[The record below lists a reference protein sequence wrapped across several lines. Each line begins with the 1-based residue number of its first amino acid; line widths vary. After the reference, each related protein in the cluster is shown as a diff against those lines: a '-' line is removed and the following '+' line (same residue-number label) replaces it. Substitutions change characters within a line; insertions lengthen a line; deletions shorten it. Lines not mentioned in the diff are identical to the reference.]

1 MPHFRPVLLAA
12 AALLASR
19 AAVAQVSVTV
29 SATGVTN
36 LSSGP
41 AIALTSANTRLQ
53 VDCQGVDCTRLTARA
68 KTGDGGM
75 GPVSKEP
82 GATQDAAV
90 FTLNVSLL
98 RGQASGT
105 LEFFQGT
112 QSLGTAALARAAA
125 AAPPPPPPPP
135 PPAQTADSPAVD
147 VDANVTLGTLLSAD
161 CRTALAS
168 YENSELYEPHR
179 NWAQFVV
186 TPVGNVIHRPADLVD
201 ENDRVRVVVV
211 GDQRLLPRL
220 VVTRKSAFRMPGT
233 INFVGQG
240 TNLGFNFKGAA
251 PCDSAAFVLG
261 DFAPGQGQV
270 QIAVVNPDGGQT
282 NTGTFDFGVHTLYS
296 GAFSL
301 GAFRTQLRNPTF
313 GISTV
318 GTDSVLTQTE
328 DGTPRLL
335 YMLSYTHFIWG
346 KRDILKPEPWYHHV
360 NPMVGVV
367 LSDIKNNGVAGLSID
382 LANGLY
388 LQGGAHAARV
398 TRLDPRSGL
407 ELGDR
412 FTQPASTIPTVREW
426 DVDWFVGV
434 SVDVRAAAELLRMA
448 LTGQKT

>member
-1 MPHFRPVLLAA
+1 MPRFRPVLLAA

-19 AAVAQVSVTV
+19 AAVAQVTVTV
-29 SATGVTN
+29 SATGVAN

-41 AIALTSANTRLQ
+41 PIPLSSANTRLQ
-53 VDCQGVDCTRLTARA
+53 VDCQGVDCVQLTARA
-68 KTGDGGM
+68 STSDGGM

-82 GATQDAAV
+82 GATQAAAV
-90 FTLNVSLL
+90 FTLNGSLL
-98 RGQASGT
+98 RGQASAT
-105 LEFFQGT
+105 LEFFLGT
-112 QSLGTAALARAAA
+112 RSLGTVPLARG
-125 AAPPPPPPPP
+125 AAPGPQPQPRPGPV
-135 PPAQTADSPAVD
+135 DSVAVD

-161 CRTALAS
+161 CRTALAG
-168 YENSELYEPHR
+168 YESSELYEPDR

-220 VVTRKSAFRMPGT
+220 VVTRKSAFRVPGT

-313 GISTV
+313 GVSTV

-346 KRDILKPEPWYHHV
+346 KRDILKPEPWYRHV

>member
-1 MPHFRPVLLAA
+1 MLRLRSVLLAA
-12 AALLASR
+12 AALLVSH
-19 AAVAQVSVTV
+19 AAAAQVTVTV
-29 SATGVTN
+29 SATGATD
-36 LSSGP
+36 LSSGANIP
-41 AIALTSANTRLQ
+41 LASTNTRLQ
-53 VDCQGVDCTRLTARA
+53 VTCQGINCVQLTARA
-68 KTGDGGM
+68 ATSDGGM
-75 GPVSKEP
+75 SPVSKEP
-82 GATQDAAV
+82 GATQTAAV
-90 FTLNVSLL
+90 FTLNGSLL
-98 RGQASGT
+98 RDQTSGT
-105 LEFFQGT
+105 MEFFLGT
-112 QSLGTAALARAAA
+112 QRVGTAALARGAAT
-125 AAPPPPPPPP
+125 PPDTTRRRT
-135 PPAQTADSPAVD
+135 PADTTDLN
-147 VDANVTLGTLLSAD
+147 ANVTLGTLLSAD
-161 CRTALAS
+161 CRTELAR
-168 YENSELYEPHR
+168 YESSELYEPDR
-179 NWAQFVV
+179 DWAQFVV

-220 VVTRKSAFRMPGT
+220 VVSRKSAFRMPGT

-313 GISTV
+313 GVSAV
-318 GTDSVLTQTE
+318 GADTVLTQTE

-346 KRDILKPEPWYHHV
+346 KRDILKSEPWYHHV

-367 LSDIKNNGVAGLSID
+367 LSDIKNNGVAGVSID

>member
-1 MPHFRPVLLAA
+1 MRSVLPA
-12 AALLASR
+12 AALLLVSR
-19 AAVAQVSVTV
+19 AAAAQVTVTV
-29 SATGVTN
+29 SAAGATS
-36 LSSGP
+36 LSSGASIP
-41 AIALTSANTRLQ
+41 LTSANTRLQ
-53 VDCQGVDCTRLTARA
+53 VTCQGIDCTQLTARA
-68 KTGDGGM
+68 ATADGGM
-75 GPVSKEP
+75 GPVPKEP
-82 GATQDAAV
+82 GATQAAAV
-90 FTLNVSLL
+90 FILNASLL

-105 LEFFQGT
+105 LEFLLDT
-112 QSLGTAALARAAA
+112 QRLGTTALARG
-125 AAPPPPPPPP
+125 AAPA
-135 PPAQTADSPAVD
+135 PAPRPAPVDSPAVD
-147 VDANVTLGTLLSAD
+147 LGANVTLGTLLSAD
-161 CRTALAS
+161 CRTDLAR
-168 YENSELYEPHR
+168 YQDSELYAADR
-179 NWAQFVV
+179 DWAQFVV
-186 TPVGNVIHRPADLVD
+186 TPTGNVVYRPADLVD

-211 GDQRLLPRL
+211 GDQRLVSRL
-220 VVTRKSAFRMPGT
+220 VVTRKSAFRTPGT

-251 PCDSAAFVLG
+251 PCDSAAFMLG

-282 NTGTFDFGVHTLYS
+282 NTGTFDFAVHTLYS

-313 GISTV
+313 GVSAV
-318 GTDSVLTQTE
+318 GADTVLTQTE

-346 KRDILKPEPWYHHV
+346 KRDILKSEPWYHHV

-367 LSDIKNNGVAGLSID
+367 LSDIRNNGVAGVSID

-388 LQGGAHAARV
+388 LQGGAHAGRV
-398 TRLDPRSGL
+398 TRLDPQSGL
-407 ELGDR
+407 KLGDR

-448 LTGQKT
+448 VTGQKPGS